1 MSQTRIGERAAPPA
15 VVSAADVAPVKKAES
30 AERAPE
36 PSAFAQVFAHLI
48 KESDQQHEAMKG
60 ALKANGVKALDSVS
74 LLALQSNVYR
84 YGQVVELTSKVAE
97 QAVQSTQTVLK
108 SGGQ

>member
-1 MSQTRIGERAAPPA
+1 MSQNRIGERTA
-15 VVSAADVAPVKKAES
+15 VPTTVSAADVEPLKKAEA
-30 AERAPE
+30 AEKSPE

-48 KESDQQHEAMKG
+48 KESDHQHEAMKG
-60 ALKANGVKALDSVS
+60 ALKANGAKALDSVE

>member
-1 MSQTRIGERAAPPA
+1 MSQIRLGERPTVPSAAT
-15 VVSAADVAPVKKAES
+15 AADVAPMKKAET
-30 AERAPE
+30 AEQTPE

-48 KESDQQHEAMKG
+48 KESDQQHKAMDG
-60 ALKANGVKALDSVS
+60 VLKAHGTKALDSVE